1 MYYSSPGLI
10 ITISNTVTMIV
21 LKALAVLSLLTNF
34 TAANIIDGAEHTPYR
49 GLNVKRAVSATNTT
63 TLEDYE
69 YVIVGSGAG
78 GAPLAAR
85 LALNGHK
92 VLLLEAGDDQT
103 NTTQYNVPV
112 LHSVAAEYEPMRWDY
127 FVKHFDDEAEMKK
140 DTKLTYELADGTR
153 YTGPNPPAGA
163 KPLGILYPR
172 VGSLGGCTVHNALI
186 TVYPYDSDW
195 SGIQAITGDDSWA
208 PSKMRKYYQR
218 LEKARY
224 LPNSVVGHGFS
235 GWLETS
241 LTDLTLIVQ
250 DLKVISLVLA
260 AATGMGKSLL
270 SGLLTTVTGL
280 GQVLLRDINNP
291 GPNRD
296 SAEGMWQ
303 VPLAMKIP
311 EYKRAGP
318 VDFLHQVMDAKN
330 SDGSRKY
337 HLDIQLNTLVT
348 NVDFDQSGA
357 KPKATGVSFL
367 TGKSL
372 YGADPRR
379 QSGSA
384 SGKGTKGSVKAT
396 REVILSAGAFNTPQI
411 MKLSGV
417 GPKAELEKFG
427 INVVKDLPGV
437 GTNLQDR
444 YEIPV
449 IGQAPSKISLLNGCT
464 FLEGDYDPCL
474 EKWETGKLGIGK
486 GVYATNGIALAI
498 TKKASNSIHGNAD
511 LFVAGWPAYFNG
523 YYPNFFANAT
533 AGRDAW
539 TWLTLKAESRNNAG
553 TVTLRSADPQ
563 DVPEIR
569 KRNFDVGG
577 DEDLDALVE
586 GMKYGRKI
594 FNDLIPLDGKFTE
607 VWPGKQVKTDAQW
620 KEFAKYESWG
630 HHASCTC
637 PIGSDDDPNAVL
649 DTNFKVRGVDG
660 LRIVDASSFP
670 KIPGTY
676 LALPLYMLA
685 EKASDAILADA
696 KASK

>member
-1 MYYSSPGLI
+1 
-10 ITISNTVTMIV
+10 
-21 LKALAVLSLLTNF
+21 
-34 TAANIIDGAEHTPYR
+34 
-49 GLNVKRAVSATNTT
+49 VKRAVNGSTIAT

-78 GAPLAAR
+78 GSPVAAR
-85 LALNGHK
+85 LALAGYK

-103 NTTQYNVPV
+103 NTTQYNVPA
-112 LHSVAAEYEPMRWDY
+112 LHSVAAEYEPMRWDF
-127 FVKHFDDEAEMKK
+127 FVKHFDDEEEMRK
-140 DTKLTYELADGTR
+140 DTKLTYELATGGR
-153 YTGPNPPAGA
+153 YTGPSPPVGA

-172 VGSLGGCTVHNALI
+172 VGSLGGCTSHNALI
-186 TVYPYDSDW
+186 TILPYNSDW
-195 SGIQAITGDDSWA
+195 QNIQRITGDDSWA
-208 PSKMRKYYQR
+208 PKNMRKYYER
-218 LEKARY
+218 LEKSRY
-224 LPNSVVGHGFS
+224 LPSSIAGHGFN

-260 AATGMGKSLL
+260 AATAMGKGILQ
-270 SGLLTTVTGL
+270 GLLTTVGGL

-291 GPNRD
+291 SSSRD
-296 SAEGMWQ
+296 SAEGLWQ

-318 VDFLHQVMDAKN
+318 VDFLHQVMNAKN

-348 NVDFDQSGA
+348 NVKFAEGGD
-357 KPKATGVSFL
+357 KPKATGVEFL
-367 TGKSL
+367 TGRSL

-379 QSGSA
+379 QSGAA
-384 SGKGTKGSVKAT
+384 SGKGIEGSVTAT

-411 MKLSGV
+411 LKLSGV
-417 GPKAELEKFG
+417 GPKAELDQFG
-427 INVVKDLPGV
+427 IKVVKDLPGV

-444 YEIPV
+444 YEVPV
-449 IGQAPSKISLLNGCT
+449 VGQAPSKISLLNGCT
-464 FLEGDYDPCL
+464 FLEGDHDPCL
-474 EKWETGKLGIGK
+474 EKWENLPLGIGK
-486 GVYATNGIALAI
+486 GVYATNGVALAI
-498 TKKASNSIHGNAD
+498 TKKAKNSANGNAD
-511 LFVAGWPAYFNG
+511 IFIAGWPAYFNG
-523 YYPNFFANAT
+523 YYPNFFQNAT
-533 AGRDAW
+533 NGQNHW
-539 TWLTLKAESRNNAG
+539 TWLTLKAEARNTAG

-586 GMKYGRKI
+586 GIKYGREVFK
-594 FNDLIPLDGKFTE
+594 DLIPLNGKFTE
-607 VWPGKQVKTDAQW
+607 VWPGKQVQTDEQW
-620 KEFAKYESWG
+620 KEFAKYEAWG

-637 PIGSDDDPNAVL
+637 PIGADNDEKAVL
-649 DTNFKVRGVDG
+649 DTNFKVRGIDN
-660 LRIVDASSFP
+660 LRVVDASSFP

-685 EKASDAILADA
+685 EKASDVIIAAA
-696 KASK
+696 KST

>member
-1 MYYSSPGLI
+1 MLHISPYG
-10 ITISNTVTMIV
+10 SAMDMIV
-21 LKALAVLSLLTNF
+21 WLT
-34 TAANIIDGAEHTPYR
+34 ANKSHSDGAEHTPYR
-49 GLNVKRAVSATNTT
+49 GANVKRAVNSTTTT

-85 LALNGHK
+85 LAIAGYN

-103 NTTQYNVPV
+103 NSTQYNVPA

-127 FVKHFDDEAEMKK
+127 FVKHFDDEEEMKK
-140 DTKLTYELADGTR
+140 DTKLTYELTDGSR
-153 YTGPNPPAGA
+153 YTGPSPPPGA

-172 VGSLGGCTVHNALI
+172 VGSLGGCTGHNALI

-195 SGIQAITGDDSWA
+195 KSIQAITGDDSWA
-208 PSKMRKYYQR
+208 PSNMRKYFTR
-218 LEKARY
+218 LEKSRY
-224 LPNSVVGHGFS
+224 LPNSIAGHGFQ

-260 AATGMGKSLL
+260 AATGMGKNLL
-270 SGLLTTVTGL
+270 SSLLTTVTGL

-291 GPNRD
+291 SSTRD
-296 SAEGMWQ
+296 SAEGLWQ

-318 VDFLHQVMDAKN
+318 VDLLRQVIDAKN
-330 SDGSRKY
+330 GDGSRKY

-348 NVDFDQSGA
+348 NVNFIQADGG
-357 KPKATGVSFL
+357 KPKATGVNFL
-367 TGKSL
+367 TGTSL

-379 QSGSA
+379 QSGA
-384 SGKGTKGSVKAT
+384 ATGKGDKGSVKAT
-396 REVILSAGAFNTPQI
+396 REVILSAGTFSTPQI
-411 MKLSGV
+411 LKLSGV
-417 GPKAELEKFG
+417 GPRDELESFG
-427 INVVKDLPGV
+427 IKVVKELPGV
-437 GTNLQDR
+437 GKNLQDR
-444 YEIPV
+444 YEVPV

-464 FLEGDYDPCL
+464 FLQGDHDACL
-474 EKWETGKLGIGK
+474 EKWESGIGGIGK
-486 GVYATNGIALAI
+486 GVYATNGVALAI
-498 TKKASNSIHGNAD
+498 TKKAKNSINGNAD

-523 YYPNFFANAT
+523 YYPNFFQNAT
-533 AGRDAW
+533 NGQNHW
-539 TWLTLKAESRNNAG
+539 TWLVLKAESRNNAG

-586 GMKYGRKI
+586 GMKYSRQV
-594 FNDLIPLDGKFTE
+594 FEHLIPLDGKFEE
-607 VWPGKQVKTDAQW
+607 VWPSKQVQTDEQW
-620 KEFAKYESWG
+620 KTFAKYEAWG

-637 PIGSDDDPNAVL
+637 PIGAEDDEQAVL
-649 DTNFKVRGVDG
+649 DTNFKVRGIDG
-660 LRIVDASSFP
+660 LRVVDASAFP

-676 LALPLYMLA
+676 LALPLYMLS
-685 EKASDAILADA
+685 EKASDVIIAAA
-696 KASK
+696 KST